1 MGPPFRHAIDWRR
14 SSGARSTERTS
25 CHHQNRCALLLSRVQ
40 RGLRIAA
47 AHHSTLLA
55 GDPLRSRGRLHEQYA
70 SAVWCSP
77 WKRVFASVAA
87 SKWCA
92 LGSFIEVGIRSG
104 ACSWSGALRE
114 AGHRRPSGIA
124 VKSVVGV
131 LHILALHDGRLT
143 QQPRRPSSTVGC
155 PICSQL

>member
-1 MGPPFRHAIDWRR
+1 MNSMQAQSGVCLGNV
-14 SSGARSTERTS
+14 SSPR
-25 CHHQNRCALLLSRVQ
+25 
-40 RGLRIAA
+40 
-47 AHHSTLLA
+47 
-55 GDPLRSRGRLHEQYA
+55 
-70 SAVWCSP
+70 
-77 WKRVFASVAA
+77 FAA

-104 ACSWSGALRE
+104 ACSWSGSLRE
-114 AGHRRPSGIA
+114 AGHRRTSGIA
-124 VKSVVGV
+124 VKSVVSV